1 MPVGIRHPPLRRPG
15 PAVHRH
21 PATPRPQ
28 PASAGRD
35 LRLDTLRGWM
45 LVAMAVNHL
54 NTELRVFTDHA
65 FGFVSTA
72 EGFVFLSGLVAGL
85 VYTRRAVG
93 NPAAAWQDRARRR
106 AREIYLWHLGG
117 FMTTFL
123 GLQLLAL
130 LTGRISTTS
139 PALFFQ
145 HPVAAVPMGA
155 LLLYQPGLFDILPM
169 YCVFMLLLPT
179 VLAGLQARR
188 WGWIFAVSGGLWLLA
203 QAGLR
208 DYLQAGL
215 ARFLPVNL
223 GVFDLLAWQLLFVL
237 GACFGYH
244 WAKPSRPLLSFRP
257 AMLLLCLVVAVPLWF
272 LLKYQHLPWP
282 GVTMDMVWAWADKAH
297 LAPLRLLNFIVVAY
311 LIAAVAVRRPG
322 FFAFRPLAFLGR
334 HSLAVFTV
342 QAVVCAL
349 VLTQPD
355 LFATFASRTL
365 TALGLVAVLF
375 ATAGMHQQLS
385 TWRRSD
391 DPTGSADRRVWP
403 EPESCN

>member
-1 MPVGIRHPPLRRPG
+1 MSRATTALPPPPV
-15 PAVHRH
+15 PA
-21 PATPRPQ
+21 P
-28 PASAGRD
+28 RD

-45 LVAMAVNHL
+45 LVAMAINHL
-54 NTELRVFTDHA
+54 DTELRVLTDYA

-85 VYTRRAVG
+85 VYTRRAAD
-93 NPAAAWQDRARRR
+93 NPKEVWRDRARRR
-106 AREIYLWHLGG
+106 AREIYLCHLGG
-117 FMTTFL
+117 FMVAFI

-130 LTGRISTTS
+130 LTGTISPAA

-145 HPVAAVPMGA
+145 HPVTAVLLGA
-155 LLLYQPGLFDILPM
+155 SLLYQPGLFDILPM
-169 YCVFMLLLPT
+169 YCGFMLALPA
-179 VLAGLQARR
+179 VLAGLRARR
-188 WGWIFAVSGGLWLLA
+188 WGWVFAVSGGLWLLA

-208 DYLQAGL
+208 DHLQAGL
-215 ARFLPVNL
+215 ERFLPVNL
-223 GVFDLLAWQLLFVL
+223 GVFDVLAWQLLFVL
-237 GACFGYH
+237 GAFFGYH
-244 WAKPSRPLLSFRP
+244 WAKGSRPLLSFRP
-257 AMLLLCLVVAVPLWF
+257 AMLLLCLLVAVPLWL

-282 GVTMDMVWAWADKAH
+282 GVTMDLVWAWADKIQ

-311 LIAAVAVRRPG
+311 LIAAVAVRRPRLL
-322 FFAFRPLAFLGR
+322 AFRPLVLLGR

-342 QAVVCAL
+342 QAVVCAFL
-349 VLTQPD
+349 LTRPE

-375 ATAGMHQQLS
+375 ATAGVQQQLS